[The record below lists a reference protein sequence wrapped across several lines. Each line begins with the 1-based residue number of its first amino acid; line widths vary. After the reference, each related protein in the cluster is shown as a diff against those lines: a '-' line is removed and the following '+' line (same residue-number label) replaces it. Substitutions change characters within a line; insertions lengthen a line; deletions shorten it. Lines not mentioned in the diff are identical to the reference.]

1 YSLGQLNFLGKEE
14 LTMSR
19 RSYPKGSS
27 QGKQR
32 KSRRK
37 ASEVQL
43 PLCRQELVALMQD
56 SLSSFATEM
65 GLRIA
70 SQLLEDEVAR
80 RCGPRYEHRPQRQWS
95 RHGRQGGYV
104 TLAGQ
109 KLALA
114 KPRVRRTD
122 GQGEAELETYA
133 LLQREEAM
141 PEACLRRMV
150 RGVSTRDYEQV
161 VDLARQGFGVKKS
174 SVSRGFVKASAAEI
188 KRLAER
194 RLDTDRIV
202 TVFIDG
208 KEYAGETMVVAL
220 GITEKGAKRILGLRQ
235 GGTENAEVV
244 TSLLED
250 LRERG
255 LDVSGPM
262 LFVLDGAKA
271 LHAAV
276 KRTFGKNAII
286 QRCQVHKVRNVKAH
300 LADKHHQQLAMQLS
314 AAYGEKSYERALAGL
329 KTTATW
335 LARLSPAAAASLRE
349 GMEET
354 LTVVKLGLPDLLRR
368 TLATTNPVESALS
381 VAAKVTARVKRWRD
395 GDMRQRWCAAGLIRA
410 EEGFRRVRGHKHMP
424 LLVEALEHT
433 HQSIDERKK
442 SA

>member
-1 YSLGQLNFLGKEE
+1 MSQRGYSK
-14 LTMSR
+14 
-19 RSYPKGSS
+19 RSVN
-27 QGKQR
+27 GKQR
-32 KSRRK
+32 ERK
-37 ASEVQL
+37 RFREDVQL
-43 PLCRQELVALMQD
+43 PLCREELVELMQD

-70 SQLLEDEVAR
+70 AKLLEDEVDR
-80 RCGPRYEHRPQRQWS
+80 RCGPRYEHQAGRELS
-95 RHGRQGGYV
+95 RHGRQPGYV

-109 KLALA
+109 KLPLV
-114 KPRVRRTD
+114 KPRVRRRD
-122 GQGEAELETYA
+122 GRGEAELATYA
-133 LLQREEAM
+133 LLQRDEAM

-161 VDLARQGFGVKKS
+161 VDLAAEGFGVTKS
-174 SVSRGFVKASAAEI
+174 SVSRGFVKATAREVQT
-188 KRLAER
+188 LAER
-194 RLDTDRIV
+194 RLDDARFVVIY
-202 TVFIDG
+202 IDG

-220 GITEKGAKRILGLRQ
+220 GITEPGEKRILGLRQ
-235 GGTENAEVV
+235 GATENAEVV

-255 LDVSGPM
+255 VDASRPI

-276 KRTFGKNAII
+276 KRVFNKNAVV

-300 LADKHHQQLAMQLS
+300 LPEKHHDQLATQLA
-314 AAYGEKSYERALAGL
+314 AAYHEKSYERALIGL
-329 KTTATW
+329 KTTAAW
-335 LARLSPAAAASLRE
+335 LARISPAAAASLRE

-395 GDMRQRWCAAGLIRA
+395 GDMRLRWCTAGLLRA
-410 EEGFRRVRGHKHMP
+410 EACFRRVKGHKQLS
-424 LLVEALEHT
+424 LLVEMLDTIYQPLDA
-433 HQSIDERKK
+433 QKK
-442 SA
+442 TA

>member
-1 YSLGQLNFLGKEE
+1 
-14 LTMSR
+14 MSR
-19 RSYPKGSS
+19 RGYSNRSG
-27 QGKQR
+27 QGKSPTGRGGQR
-32 KSRRK
+32 DAKRR
-37 ASEVQL
+37 AADVQL
-43 PLCRQELVALMQD
+43 PLCREELVELMQE

-70 SQLLEDEVAR
+70 ARLLEDEVTR
-80 RCGPRYEHRPQRQWS
+80 RCGPRYEHQAGRELTRY
-95 RHGRQGGYV
+95 GRQNGYV

-109 KLALA
+109 KLPVRR
-114 KPRVRRTD
+114 PRVRRAD
-122 GQGEAELETYA
+122 GGGEVELQTYG
-133 LLQREEAM
+133 LLQRDEAM

-150 RGVSTRDYEQV
+150 RGVSTRDYEHV
-161 VDLARQGFGVKKS
+161 VDLAREGFGVRKS

-188 KRLAER
+188 KTLAER
-194 RLDTDRIV
+194 RLDDQRCVAI
-202 TVFIDG
+202 FIDG
-208 KEYAGETMVVAL
+208 KEYAGETMIVAL
-220 GITEKGAKRILGLRQ
+220 GIAEQGDKRILGLRP

-255 LDVSGPM
+255 LDASRPI

-276 KRTFGKNAII
+276 KRTFGKQAVI
-286 QRCQVHKVRNVKAH
+286 QRCQVHKARNVKAH
-300 LADKHHQQLAMQLS
+300 LPEKHHDQLATQLS
-314 AAYGEKSYERALAGL
+314 AAYREKSYERALAGL
-329 KTTATW
+329 KTTAAW
-335 LARLSPAAAASLRE
+335 LQRISPAAAASLRE

-395 GDMRQRWCAAGLIRA
+395 GDMRLRWCTAGLLRA
-410 EEGFRRVRGHKHMP
+410 EEGFRRVKGHKQMH
-424 LLVEALEHT
+424 LLVEALDRIHEP
-433 HQSIDERKK
+433 IDEQKR